1 MLIVLDARKL
11 VAIDLVFLGAKV
23 IIVEF
28 AIGILFSAALGVFV
42 LLRGHGSLVQVVL
55 GLYLISIGIN
65 YVPMLIYAIAITKA
79 NSARAELGSE
89 LDDKGAAMAK
99 YRRQSLWL
107 LVPLSVPV
115 VVITQTRKRGVN
127 DPTVG

>member
-1 MLIVLDARKL
+1 MPIVLNARKL
-11 VAIDLVFLGAKV
+11 AAIDLVFLGAKV

-28 AIGILFSAALGVFV
+28 AIGIFFSAALGVFV

-115 VVITQTRKRGVN
+115 IVITQTRKPHVN

>member
-1 MLIVLDARKL
+1 MPIVLNARKL
-11 VAIDLVFLGAKV
+11 AAIDLVFLGPKV

-65 YVPMLIYAIAITKA
+65 YVPMLIYAIAISKA

-89 LDDKGAAMAK
+89 LDNQRAAMAK

>member
-115 VVITQTRKRGVN
+115 IVITQTRKPHVN

>member
-1 MLIVLDARKL
+1 MPIVLNARKL
-11 VAIDLVFLGAKV
+11 AALDLVFLGSKV
-23 IIVEF
+23 IIAEF
-28 AIGILFSAALGVFV
+28 ASGIFLSAALGFFI

-65 YVPMLIYAIAITKA
+65 YVPMLVYAIAISKA

-89 LDDKGAAMAK
+89 LDNQRAAMAK

>member
-1 MLIVLDARKL
+1 MPIVLNARKL
-11 VAIDLVFLGAKV
+11 AAIDLVFLGSKV

-28 AIGILFSAALGVFV
+28 AIGVFFGVALGFFV

-65 YVPMLIYAIAITKA
+65 YVPMLIYAIAISKA

-89 LDDKGAAMAK
+89 LDNKSAAMAK

-115 VVITQTRKRGVN
+115 IVITQTRKPHVN

>member
-1 MLIVLDARKL
+1 MPIVLNARKL
-11 VAIDLVFLGAKV
+11 AAIDLVFLGPKV

-28 AIGILFSAALGVFV
+28 AIGIFFSAALGFFV
-42 LLRGHGSLVQVVL
+42 LLRGLGSLVQVVL

-89 LDDKGAAMAK
+89 LDNKGAAMAK

-115 VVITQTRKRGVN
+115 IVITQTRRPHVN

>member
-79 NSARAELGSE
+79 NSARAELGTE

-115 VVITQTRKRGVN
+115 IVISQTRKPHVN
-127 DPTVG
+127 GPTVG

>member
-89 LDDKGAAMAK
+89 LDNKGAAMAK

-115 VVITQTRKRGVN
+115 IVITQTRRPHVN

>member
-1 MLIVLDARKL
+1 MLDARKL

-115 VVITQTRKRGVN
+115 IVITQTRKPHVN